1 MPSDHITF
9 AGVELAPGRKPV
21 IFAVLGD
28 ELSVEVMENW
38 AIDEALTCLKEY
50 QNLWLCI
57 NLHSLQHEQ
66 TLCTEFRKKIK
77 RAGFKSFSVKG
88 NVNRWMETSA
98 QDCFRALIGQTPLPP
113 ARWKD
118 VSSAARSCTSRACS
132 FATRWKSSKSS
143 RASNWCREFYRW
155 RIFTLQGS
163 WTLWWRRTWRGWRLI
178 LRARLR
184 HRVSL
189 SCQRENKAFP
199 QMKIRLG
206 RGVSQRPMRFG
217 SIPGLD
223 DGGDAA
229 FDRLVI
235 RQDRLQI
242 DCPIQSKQ
250 TCFLSDLERQPL
262 NARLLPKANSAIG
275 VHAVHVPVARR

>member
-38 AIDEALTCLKEY
+38 TIDEALTCLKEY

-98 QDCFRALIGQTPLPP
+98 QDCFRALIGQTPLPRRTLEGRLQRSAILYEQGLQLRDPVEIFEEFTRFKLVQGILPLEDIYSSRELDALVAAYVAWLAANSPGQIAAQGEFVLP
-113 ARWKD
+113 AR
-118 VSSAARSCTSRACS
+118 
-132 FATRWKSSKSS
+132 
-143 RASNWCREFYRW
+143 E
-155 RIFTLQGS
+155 
-163 WTLWWRRTWRGWRLI
+163 
-178 LRARLR
+178 
-184 HRVSL
+184 
-189 SCQRENKAFP
+189 
-199 QMKIRLG
+199 
-206 RGVSQRPMRFG
+206 
-217 SIPGLD
+217 
-223 DGGDAA
+223 
-229 FDRLVI
+229 
-235 RQDRLQI
+235 
-242 DCPIQSKQ
+242 
-250 TCFLSDLERQPL
+250 
-262 NARLLPKANSAIG
+262 
-275 VHAVHVPVARR
+275 